1 MFLSRGKGGG
11 NCDFGGLRGMC
22 AKMKVSRN
30 IGKHAACF
38 FAAAGML
45 LGGAD
50 LTDAEAAAALLS
62 VMILGG

>member
-1 MFLSRGKGGG
+1 
-11 NCDFGGLRGMC
+11 MC